1 MERTE
6 PLSGDDRAQLREQYR
21 NRLGQYKS
29 ANAEL
34 ADIAWTLSELEQQIV
49 ALEADLARE
58 DDPQLARRISD
69 LRRWRGSLEET
80 VLRHM
85 YRAEE
90 LLGEV
95 AELRAALAENAP
107 ADR

>member
-6 PLSGDDRAQLREQYR
+6 PPPSDQRDQLRQEYR
-21 NRLGQYKS
+21 DQLGQYKS

-34 ADIAWTLSELEQQIV
+34 ADIAWTLSELEQQIS
-49 ALEADLARE
+49 ALETDLE
-58 DDPQLARRISD
+58 HGPDPQLARRISD
-69 LRRWRGSLEET
+69 LRRWRGVLEET

-85 YRAEE
+85 YRTEE
-90 LLGEV
+90 LLAEV
-95 AELRAALAENAP
+95 AQLRAALSQDAP